1 MYMLYLFEQM
11 EVMENPKKVISF
23 GKVFWPSLMA
33 SIVVLSLLVLFFF
46 VLFGSIFS
54 GPAQFSVEDKT
65 VLHMTL
71 KGEIGESSRAQ
82 FNPTTFQMDQ
92 QIGLAD
98 ILYGFEKAADDKRI
112 KGIFLE
118 LEGAQCGY
126 ATAGEIRAAIVKFQ
140 ETSGKFVL
148 AYHKGEAV
156 GMKQYF
162 IASAAKESYGFP
174 STMFEFGGLGA
185 ELMFFKGMFD
195 KLDLEM
201 QVVRGSN
208 NDFKSAVEP
217 FFLEKMSDSSK
228 HQIERYLTSMWE
240 DIRETIGES
249 KGISSTDLNLY
260 ADSTYI
266 RRMKDAVT
274 YKLIDAVMY
283 RDEVMEILVKHSG
296 AKDVDNLALISFE
309 KFALKKFENNQKVVN
324 GKSATKANVAVILA
338 EGGVTTSGDGLASDK
353 ITKLLRQ
360 ARLDE
365 NIETIVFRV
374 NSPGGSALASDEIWR
389 EVVLAKAV
397 KPVIVSMGDVA
408 ASGGYYIAA
417 PATRIFAEPMT
428 ITGSIGVF
436 GVIPY
441 TGAMLEN
448 KLGLSFDRVSTNA
461 RAVLTTNK
469 KMSPEEF
476 QIVQDE
482 VDFIYDEFLQ
492 RVADGRG
499 MTKEQVN
506 AIARGRVWTGK
517 DALKIGLV
525 DELGGLRDAIAY
537 AAKEAGIKEIKI
549 QYLPE
554 IKKDPLQEVLEAL
567 ADQDETSAKKGI
579 PAELMEYYNR
589 LRSLENYVGIQAR
602 LPYELKLD

>member
-1 MYMLYLFEQM
+1 M
-11 EVMENPKKVISF
+11 EKTKQVVSF
-23 GKVFWPSLMA
+23 GRVFWPSLIA
-33 SIVVLSLLVLFFF
+33 SVVVLTLLILFFF

-54 GPAQFSVEDKT
+54 GPEPFSIKDKT

-71 KGEIGESSRAQ
+71 KGQIGESSKSE
-82 FNPTTFQMDQ
+82 FNPSSFSMDQ
-92 QIGLAD
+92 QVGLAD
-98 ILYGFEKAADDKRI
+98 ILYGFEKAAEDKRV
-112 KGIFLE
+112 KGIFIE
-118 LEGAQCGY
+118 LDGAQCGY
-126 ATAGEIRAAIVKFQ
+126 ATAGEIRNAILKFQ
-140 ETSGKFVL
+140 EESGKFVL

-217 FFLEKMSDSSK
+217 FFLERMSDSSK

-240 DIRETIGES
+240 DIRGSIGAS
-249 KGISSTDLNLY
+249 KGISPADLNLY

-266 RRMKDAVT
+266 RRMKDAAE
-274 YKLIDAVMY
+274 YKLIDDVKY
-283 RDEVMEILVKHSG
+283 RDEVMDILAQHAG
-296 AKDVDNLALISFE
+296 AKDAEHLELMSFE
-309 KFALKKFENNQKVVN
+309 KFAAKKFENNQKVV
-324 GKSATKANVAVILA
+324 GGSSKSSANIAVILA

-365 NIETIVFRV
+365 NIKTIVFRV

-389 EVVLAKAV
+389 EVVLAEAV

-441 TGAMLEN
+441 TGGMLEN
-448 KLGLSFDRVSTNA
+448 KLGLSFDRVSTNS

-469 KMSPEEF
+469 RMTPAEF
-476 QIVQDE
+476 QIIQDE

-517 DALKIGLV
+517 DALAIGLV
-525 DELGGLRDAIAY
+525 DELGGINDAIAY
-537 AAKEAGIKEIKI
+537 AAKEAGIDKPKI
-549 QYLPE
+549 QYLPK
-554 IKKDPLQEVLEAL
+554 IKKEPLLELIEAL
-567 ADQDETSAKKGI
+567 DQKDDEASSKKGV
-579 PAELMEYYNR
+579 PEELMEYYNR
-589 LRSLENYVGIQAR
+589 LRALESYVGIQAR
-602 LPYELKLD
+602 LPYELKLN

>member
-1 MYMLYLFEQM
+1 M
-11 EVMENPKKVISF
+11 EKPKKVISF

-33 SIVVLSLLVLFFF
+33 SVVVLTLLVLFFF
-46 VLFGSIFS
+46 VLFGSLFS
-54 GPAQFSVEDKT
+54 GPEPFAVKDKT

-71 KGEIGESSRAQ
+71 SGQINESSNSE
-82 FNPTTFQMDQ
+82 FNPSSFQMEQ
-92 QIGLAD
+92 QIGLSD
-98 ILYGFEKAADDKRI
+98 ILYGLEKAASDKRI
-112 KGIFLE
+112 KGIFIE
-118 LEGAQCGY
+118 LDGAQCGY
-126 ATAGEIRAAIVKFQ
+126 ATASEIREALVNFQ
-140 ETSGKFVL
+140 EESGKFVL

-162 IASAAKESYGFP
+162 IASAAKENYGFP

-217 FFLEKMSDSSK
+217 YFLEKMSDSSK

-240 DIRETIGES
+240 DIRQTIGDA
-249 KGISSTDLNLY
+249 KGISPADLNIY

-266 RRMKDAVT
+266 RRMHDAVT
-274 YKLIDAVMY
+274 YKLIDAVKY
-283 RDEVMEILVKHSG
+283 RDEVMEMLVQHSG
-296 AKDVDNLALISFE
+296 AKDAEDLEFVSFE
-309 KFALKKFENNQKVVN
+309 KFARKKFENNQKIVN
-324 GKSATKANVAVILA
+324 GSSKSTANVAVILA
-338 EGGVTTSGDGLASDK
+338 EGGVTTTGDGLASDK

-360 ARLDE
+360 ARLDDH
-365 NIETIVFRV
+365 IKTIVFRV

-448 KLGLSFDRVSTNA
+448 KLGLSFDRVSTNK
-461 RAVLTTNK
+461 RSVLTTNK
-469 KMSPEEF
+469 KMTPEEL

-482 VDFIYDEFLQ
+482 VDYIYDEFLQ
-492 RVADGRG
+492 RVAEGRG
-499 MTKEQVN
+499 MSKKQVN
-506 AIARGRVWTGK
+506 VIARGRVWTGK
-517 DALKIGLV
+517 DAVSIGLV
-525 DELGGLRDAIAY
+525 DELGGLKDAIAY
-537 AAKEAGIKEIKI
+537 AAKEAGLESPKV

-554 IKKDPLQEVLEAL
+554 INKEPIQELLESL
-567 ADQDETSAKKGI
+567 TEENQVSLKQGI
-579 PAELMEYYNR
+579 PEELLEYYSK

>member
-1 MYMLYLFEQM
+1 M
-11 EVMENPKKVISF
+11 EKPKKVISF

-33 SIVVLSLLVLFFF
+33 SVVVLTLLVLFFV
-46 VLFGSIFS
+46 VLFGSLFS
-54 GPAQFSVEDKT
+54 GPEPFAVKDKT

-71 KGEIGESSRAQ
+71 SGQINESSNSE
-82 FNPTTFQMDQ
+82 FNPSRFQMEQ

-98 ILYGFEKAADDKRI
+98 IIYGLEKAASDKRI
-112 KGIFLE
+112 KGIFIE
-118 LEGAQCGY
+118 LDGAQCGY
-126 ATAGEIRAAIVKFQ
+126 ATASEIREALVNFQ
-140 ETSGKFVL
+140 EESGKFVL

-162 IASAAKESYGFP
+162 IASAAKENYGFP

-217 FFLEKMSDSSK
+217 YFLEKMSDSSK

-240 DIRETIGES
+240 DIRQTIGDA
-249 KGISSTDLNLY
+249 KGISPADLNIY

-266 RRMKDAVT
+266 RRMHDAVT
-274 YKLIDAVMY
+274 YKLIDAVKY
-283 RDEVMEILVKHSG
+283 RDEVMEMLVQHSG
-296 AKDVDNLALISFE
+296 AKDAEDLEFVSFE
-309 KFALKKFENNQKVVN
+309 KFARKKFENNQKIVN
-324 GKSATKANVAVILA
+324 GSSKSTGNVAVILA
-338 EGGVTTSGDGLASDK
+338 EGGVTTTGDGLASDK

-360 ARLDE
+360 ARLDD
-365 NIETIVFRV
+365 NIKTIVFRV

-448 KLGLSFDRVSTNA
+448 KLGLSFDRVSTNQ
-461 RAVLTTNK
+461 RSVLTTNK
-469 KMSPEEF
+469 KMTPEEF

-482 VDFIYDEFLQ
+482 VDYIYDEFLQ
-492 RVADGRG
+492 RVAEGRG
-499 MTKEQVN
+499 MSKEQVN

-517 DALKIGLV
+517 DAVKIGLV
-525 DELGGLRDAIAY
+525 DELGGLKDAIAY
-537 AAKEAGIKEIKI
+537 AAKEAGLESPKV

-554 IKKDPLQEVLEAL
+554 IKKEPIQELLESL
-567 ADQDETSAKKGI
+567 TEENQVSVKQGI
-579 PAELMEYYNR
+579 PEELLEYYSK

>member
-1 MYMLYLFEQM
+1 M
-11 EVMENPKKVISF
+11 EKPKKVISF

-33 SIVVLSLLVLFFF
+33 SVVVLTLLVLFFF
-46 VLFGSIFS
+46 VLFGSLFS
-54 GPAQFSVEDKT
+54 GPEPFAVKDKT

-71 KGEIGESSRAQ
+71 SGQINESSNSE
-82 FNPTTFQMDQ
+82 FNPSSFQMEQ
-92 QIGLAD
+92 QIGLSD
-98 ILYGFEKAADDKRI
+98 ILYGLEKAASDKRI
-112 KGIFLE
+112 KGIFIE
-118 LEGAQCGY
+118 LDGAQCGY
-126 ATAGEIRAAIVKFQ
+126 ATASEIREALVNFQ
-140 ETSGKFVL
+140 EESGKFVL

-162 IASAAKESYGFP
+162 IASAAKENYGFP

-217 FFLEKMSDSSK
+217 YFLEKMSDSSK

-240 DIRETIGES
+240 DIRQTIGDA
-249 KGISSTDLNLY
+249 KGISPADLNIY

-266 RRMKDAVT
+266 RRMHDAVT
-274 YKLIDAVMY
+274 YKLIDAVKY
-283 RDEVMEILVKHSG
+283 RDEVMEMLVQHSG
-296 AKDVDNLALISFE
+296 AKDAEDLEFVSFE
-309 KFALKKFENNQKVVN
+309 KFARKKFENNQKIVN
-324 GKSATKANVAVILA
+324 GSSKSTANVAVILA
-338 EGGVTTSGDGLASDK
+338 EGGVTTTGDGLASDK

-360 ARLDE
+360 ARLDDH
-365 NIETIVFRV
+365 IKTIVFRV

-448 KLGLSFDRVSTNA
+448 KLGLSFDRVSTNK
-461 RAVLTTNK
+461 RSVLTTNK
-469 KMSPEEF
+469 KMTPEEL

-482 VDFIYDEFLQ
+482 VDYIYDEFLQ
-492 RVADGRG
+492 RVAEGRG
-499 MTKEQVN
+499 MSKKQVN
-506 AIARGRVWTGK
+506 VIARGRVWTGK
-517 DALKIGLV
+517 DAVSIGLV
-525 DELGGLRDAIAY
+525 DELGGLKDAIAY
-537 AAKEAGIKEIKI
+537 AAKEAGLESPKV

-554 IKKDPLQEVLEAL
+554 IKKEPIQELLESL
-567 ADQDETSAKKGI
+567 TEENQVSVKQGI
-579 PAELMEYYNR
+579 PEDLLEYYSK

>member
-1 MYMLYLFEQM
+1 M
-11 EVMENPKKVISF
+11 EKPKKVISF

-33 SIVVLSLLVLFFF
+33 SVVVLTLLVLFFF
-46 VLFGSIFS
+46 VLFGSLFT
-54 GPAQFSVEDKT
+54 GPEPFAVKDKT

-71 KGEIGESSRAQ
+71 SGQINESSNSE
-82 FNPTTFQMDQ
+82 FNPSSFQMEQ
-92 QIGLAD
+92 QIGLSD
-98 ILYGFEKAADDKRI
+98 ILYGLEKAASDKRI
-112 KGIFLE
+112 EGIFIE
-118 LEGAQCGY
+118 LDGAQCGY
-126 ATAGEIRAAIVKFQ
+126 ATASEIREALVNFQ
-140 ETSGKFVL
+140 EESGKFVL

-162 IASAAKESYGFP
+162 IASAAKENYGFP

-217 FFLEKMSDSSK
+217 YFLEKMSDSSK

-240 DIRETIGES
+240 DIRQTIGDA
-249 KGISSTDLNLY
+249 KGISPADLNIY

-266 RRMKDAVT
+266 RRMHDAVT
-274 YKLIDAVMY
+274 YKLIDAVKY
-283 RDEVMEILVKHSG
+283 RDEVMEMLVQHSG
-296 AKDVDNLALISFE
+296 AKDAEDLEFVSFE
-309 KFALKKFENNQKVVN
+309 KFARKKFENNQKIVN
-324 GKSATKANVAVILA
+324 GSSKSAANIAVILA
-338 EGGVTTSGDGLASDK
+338 EGGVSTTGDGLASDK
-353 ITKLLRQ
+353 ITRLLRQ

-365 NIETIVFRV
+365 HIKTIVFRV

-441 TGAMLEN
+441 TGGMLEN
-448 KLGLSFDRVSTNA
+448 KLGLSFDRVSTNK
-461 RAVLTTNK
+461 RSVLTTNK
-469 KMSPEEF
+469 KMTPEEL

-482 VDFIYDEFLQ
+482 VDYIYDEFLQ
-492 RVADGRG
+492 RVAEGRG
-499 MTKEQVN
+499 MSKEQVN
-506 AIARGRVWTGK
+506 VIARGRVWTGK
-517 DALKIGLV
+517 DAVSIGLV
-525 DELGGLRDAIAY
+525 DELGGLKDAIAY
-537 AAKEAGIKEIKI
+537 AALEAGLESPKV

-554 IKKDPLQEVLEAL
+554 IKKEPIQELLESL
-567 ADQDETSAKKGI
+567 TEENQVSVKQGI
-579 PAELMEYYNR
+579 PEELLEYYSK

>member
-1 MYMLYLFEQM
+1 M
-11 EVMENPKKVISF
+11 EKPKKVISF

-33 SIVVLSLLVLFFF
+33 SVVVLTLLVLFFF
-46 VLFGSIFS
+46 VLFGSLFS
-54 GPAQFSVEDKT
+54 GPEPFAVKDKT

-71 KGEIGESSRAQ
+71 SGQINESSNSE
-82 FNPTTFQMDQ
+82 FNPSSFQMEQ
-92 QIGLAD
+92 QIGLSD
-98 ILYGFEKAADDKRI
+98 ILYGLEKAASDKRI
-112 KGIFLE
+112 KGIFIE
-118 LEGAQCGY
+118 LDGAQCGY
-126 ATAGEIRAAIVKFQ
+126 ATASEIREALVNFQ
-140 ETSGKFVL
+140 EESGKFVL

-162 IASAAKESYGFP
+162 IASAAKENYGFP

-217 FFLEKMSDSSK
+217 YFLEKMSDSSK

-240 DIRETIGES
+240 DIRQTIGDA
-249 KGISSTDLNLY
+249 KGISPADLNIY

-266 RRMKDAVT
+266 RRMHDAVT
-274 YKLIDAVMY
+274 YKLIDAVKY
-283 RDEVMEILVKHSG
+283 RDEVMEMLVQHSG
-296 AKDVDNLALISFE
+296 AKDAEDLEFVSFE
-309 KFALKKFENNQKVVN
+309 KFARKKFENKQKIVN
-324 GKSATKANVAVILA
+324 GSSKSTANVAVILA
-338 EGGVTTSGDGLASDK
+338 EGGVTTTGDGLASDK

-360 ARLDE
+360 ARLDDH
-365 NIETIVFRV
+365 IKTIVFRV

-448 KLGLSFDRVSTNA
+448 KLGLSFDRVSTNK
-461 RAVLTTNK
+461 RSVLTTNK
-469 KMSPEEF
+469 KMTPEEL

-482 VDFIYDEFLQ
+482 VDYIYDEFLQ
-492 RVADGRG
+492 RVAEGRG
-499 MTKEQVN
+499 MSKKQVN
-506 AIARGRVWTGK
+506 VIARGRVWTGK
-517 DALKIGLV
+517 DAVSIGLV
-525 DELGGLRDAIAY
+525 DELGGLKDAIAY
-537 AAKEAGIKEIKI
+537 AAKEAGLESPKV

-554 IKKDPLQEVLEAL
+554 IKKEPIQELLESL
-567 ADQDETSAKKGI
+567 TEENQVSVKQGI
-579 PAELMEYYNR
+579 PEELLEYYSK

>member
-1 MYMLYLFEQM
+1 MRYICLYKCKCM
-11 EVMENPKKVISF
+11 EKTKKVISF

-33 SIVVLSLLVLFFF
+33 SVVVLAIIVIIFSIVFSSL
-46 VLFGSIFS
+46 FS
-54 GPAQFSVEDKT
+54 GPAPFSVKDKT

-71 KGEIGESSRAQ
+71 KGEIGESSKSQ
-82 FNPTTFQMDQ
+82 FNPTSFQMDK

-98 ILYGFEKAADDKRI
+98 ILYGLEKAAEDKRI
-112 KGIFLE
+112 KGIFIE
-118 LEGAQCGY
+118 LDGAKCGY
-126 ATAGEIRAAIVKFQ
+126 ATAGEIRAAIVRFQ
-140 ETSGKFVL
+140 EESGKFVL

-228 HQIERYLTSMWE
+228 HQIGRYLTSMWE

-249 KGISSTDLNLY
+249 KGISAADLNLY

-274 YKLIDAVMY
+274 YKLIDDVKY

-296 AKDVDNLALISFE
+296 AKDADNLELMSFE
-309 KFALKKFENNQKVVN
+309 RFATKKFENNQKVVS
-324 GKSATKANVAVILA
+324 GKSSAKANIAVILA
-338 EGGVTTSGDGLASDK
+338 EGGVSTTGDGLASDK

-360 ARLDE
+360 ARMDE
-365 NIETIVFRV
+365 NIKTIVFRV

-389 EVVLAKAV
+389 EVILAKEV

-476 QIVQDE
+476 QIIQDE

-506 AIARGRVWTGK
+506 VIARGRVWTGR

-525 DELGGLRDAIAY
+525 DELGGLKDAIAY
-537 AAKEAGIKEIKI
+537 AAKEAGIDVPKV
-549 QYLPE
+549 QYLPK
-554 IKKDPLQEVLEAL
+554 IKKEPLQEILEAL
-567 ADQDETSAKKGI
+567 AEEEETSSKKGV
-579 PAELMEYYNR
+579 PEELMEYYNR

>member
-1 MYMLYLFEQM
+1 M
-11 EVMENPKKVISF
+11 EKPKKVISF

-33 SIVVLSLLVLFFF
+33 SVVVLTLLVLFFF
-46 VLFGSIFS
+46 VLFGSLFT
-54 GPAQFSVEDKT
+54 GPEPFAVKDKT

-71 KGEIGESSRAQ
+71 SGQINESSNSE
-82 FNPTTFQMDQ
+82 FNPSSFQMEQ
-92 QIGLAD
+92 QIGLSD
-98 ILYGFEKAADDKRI
+98 ILYGLEKAASDKRI
-112 KGIFLE
+112 EGIFIE
-118 LEGAQCGY
+118 LDGAQCGY
-126 ATAGEIRAAIVKFQ
+126 ATASEIREALVNFQ
-140 ETSGKFVL
+140 EESGKFVL

-162 IASAAKESYGFP
+162 IASAAKENYGFP

-217 FFLEKMSDSSK
+217 YFLEKMSDSSK

-240 DIRETIGES
+240 DIRQTIGDA
-249 KGISSTDLNLY
+249 KGISPADLNTY

-266 RRMKDAVT
+266 RRMHDAVT
-274 YKLIDAVMY
+274 YKLIDAVKY
-283 RDEVMEILVKHSG
+283 RDEVMEMLVQYSG
-296 AKDVDNLALISFE
+296 AKDVDNLEFVSFE
-309 KFALKKFENNQKVVN
+309 KFARKKFENNQKIVN
-324 GKSATKANVAVILA
+324 GSSKSTANIAVILA
-338 EGGVTTSGDGLASDK
+338 EGGVTTTGDGLASDK

-360 ARLDE
+360 ARLDD
-365 NIETIVFRV
+365 NIKTIVFRV

-441 TGAMLEN
+441 TGGMLEN
-448 KLGLSFDRVSTNA
+448 KLGLSFDRVSTNK
-461 RAVLTTNK
+461 RSVLTTNK
-469 KMSPEEF
+469 KMTPEEL

-482 VDFIYDEFLQ
+482 VDYIYDEFLQ
-492 RVADGRG
+492 RVAEGRG
-499 MTKEQVN
+499 MTKEQANV
-506 AIARGRVWTGK
+506 IARGRVWTGK
-517 DALKIGLV
+517 DAVSIGLV
-525 DELGGLRDAIAY
+525 DELGGLKDAIAY
-537 AAKEAGIKEIKI
+537 AALEAGLESPKV

-554 IKKDPLQEVLEAL
+554 IKKEPIQELLESL
-567 ADQDETSAKKGI
+567 TEENQVSVKQGI
-579 PAELMEYYNR
+579 PEELLEYYSK

>member
-1 MYMLYLFEQM
+1 M
-11 EVMENPKKVISF
+11 EKPKKVISF

-33 SIVVLSLLVLFFF
+33 SVVVLTLLVLFFF
-46 VLFGSIFS
+46 VLFGSLFS
-54 GPAQFSVEDKT
+54 GPEPFAVKDKT

-71 KGEIGESSRAQ
+71 SGQINESSNSE
-82 FNPTTFQMDQ
+82 FNPSSFQMEQ
-92 QIGLAD
+92 QIGLSD
-98 ILYGFEKAADDKRI
+98 ILYGLEKAASDKRI
-112 KGIFLE
+112 KGIFIE
-118 LEGAQCGY
+118 LDGAQCGY
-126 ATAGEIRAAIVKFQ
+126 ATASEIREALVTFQ
-140 ETSGKFVL
+140 EESGKFVL

-162 IASAAKESYGFP
+162 IASAAKENYGFP

-217 FFLEKMSDSSK
+217 YFLEKMSDSSK

-240 DIRETIGES
+240 DIRQTIGDA
-249 KGISSTDLNLY
+249 KGISPADLNIY

-266 RRMKDAVT
+266 RRMHDAVT
-274 YKLIDAVMY
+274 YKLIDAVKY
-283 RDEVMEILVKHSG
+283 RDEVMEMLVQHSG
-296 AKDVDNLALISFE
+296 AKDAEDLEFVSFE
-309 KFALKKFENNQKVVN
+309 KFARKKFENNQKIVN
-324 GKSATKANVAVILA
+324 GSSKSTANVAVILA
-338 EGGVTTSGDGLASDK
+338 EGGVTTTGDGLASDK

-360 ARLDE
+360 ARLDDH
-365 NIETIVFRV
+365 IKTIVFRV

-448 KLGLSFDRVSTNA
+448 KLGLSFDRVSTNK
-461 RAVLTTNK
+461 RSVLTTNK
-469 KMSPEEF
+469 KMTPEEL

-482 VDFIYDEFLQ
+482 VDYIYDEFLQ
-492 RVADGRG
+492 RVAEGRG
-499 MTKEQVN
+499 MSKKQVN
-506 AIARGRVWTGK
+506 VIARGRVWTGK
-517 DALKIGLV
+517 DAVSIGLV
-525 DELGGLRDAIAY
+525 DELGGLKDAIAY
-537 AAKEAGIKEIKI
+537 AAKEAGLESPKV

-554 IKKDPLQEVLEAL
+554 IKKEPIQELLESL
-567 ADQDETSAKKGI
+567 TEENQVSVKQGI
-579 PAELMEYYNR
+579 PEELLEYYSK

>member
-1 MYMLYLFEQM
+1 M
-11 EVMENPKKVISF
+11 EKPKKVISF

-33 SIVVLSLLVLFFF
+33 SVVVLTLLILFFF
-46 VLFGSIFS
+46 VLFGSLFS
-54 GPAQFSVEDKT
+54 GPEPFAVKDKT

-71 KGEIGESSRAQ
+71 SGQINESSNSE
-82 FNPTTFQMDQ
+82 FNPSSFQMEQ
-92 QIGLAD
+92 QIGLSD
-98 ILYGFEKAADDKRI
+98 ILYGLEKAASDKRI
-112 KGIFLE
+112 KGIFIE
-118 LEGAQCGY
+118 LDGAQCGY
-126 ATAGEIRAAIVKFQ
+126 ATASEIREALVNFQ
-140 ETSGKFVL
+140 EESGKFVL

-162 IASAAKESYGFP
+162 IASAAKENYGFP

-217 FFLEKMSDSSK
+217 YFLEKMSDSSK

-240 DIRETIGES
+240 DIRQTIGDA
-249 KGISSTDLNLY
+249 KGISPADLNIY

-266 RRMKDAVT
+266 RRMHDAVT
-274 YKLIDAVMY
+274 YKLIDAVKY
-283 RDEVMEILVKHSG
+283 RDEVMEMLVQHSG
-296 AKDVDNLALISFE
+296 AKDAEDLEFVSFE
-309 KFALKKFENNQKVVN
+309 KFARKKFENNQKIVN
-324 GKSATKANVAVILA
+324 GSSKSTANVAVILA
-338 EGGVTTSGDGLASDK
+338 EGGVTTTGDGLASDK

-360 ARLDE
+360 ARLDDH
-365 NIETIVFRV
+365 IKTIVFRV

-448 KLGLSFDRVSTNA
+448 KLGLSFDRVSTNK
-461 RAVLTTNK
+461 RSVLTTNK
-469 KMSPEEF
+469 KMTPEEL

-482 VDFIYDEFLQ
+482 VDYIYDEFLQ
-492 RVADGRG
+492 RVAEGRG
-499 MTKEQVN
+499 MSKKQVN
-506 AIARGRVWTGK
+506 VIARGRVWTGK
-517 DALKIGLV
+517 DAVSIGLV
-525 DELGGLRDAIAY
+525 DELGGLKDAIAY
-537 AAKEAGIKEIKI
+537 AAKEAGLESPKV

-554 IKKDPLQEVLEAL
+554 IKKEPIQELLESL
-567 ADQDETSAKKGI
+567 TEENQVSVKQGI
-579 PAELMEYYNR
+579 PEELLEYYSK

>member
-1 MYMLYLFEQM
+1 M
-11 EVMENPKKVISF
+11 EKPKKVISF

-33 SIVVLSLLVLFFF
+33 SVVVLTLLVLFFF
-46 VLFGSIFS
+46 VLFGSLFS
-54 GPAQFSVEDKT
+54 GPEPFAVKDKT

-71 KGEIGESSRAQ
+71 SGQINESSNSE
-82 FNPTTFQMDQ
+82 FNPSSFQMEQ
-92 QIGLAD
+92 QIGLSD
-98 ILYGFEKAADDKRI
+98 ILYGLEKAASDKRI
-112 KGIFLE
+112 KGIFIE
-118 LEGAQCGY
+118 LDGAQCGY
-126 ATAGEIRAAIVKFQ
+126 ATASEIREALVNFQ
-140 ETSGKFVL
+140 EESGKFVL

-162 IASAAKESYGFP
+162 IASAAKENYGFP

-217 FFLEKMSDSSK
+217 YFLEKMSDSSK

-240 DIRETIGES
+240 DIRQTIGDA
-249 KGISSTDLNLY
+249 KGISPADLNIY

-266 RRMKDAVT
+266 RRMHDAVT
-274 YKLIDAVMY
+274 YKLIDAVKY
-283 RDEVMEILVKHSG
+283 RDEVMEMLVQHSG
-296 AKDVDNLALISFE
+296 AKDAEDLEFVSFE
-309 KFALKKFENNQKVVN
+309 KFARKKFENNQKIVN
-324 GKSATKANVAVILA
+324 GSSKSTANVAVILA
-338 EGGVTTSGDGLASDK
+338 EGGVTTTGDGLASDK

-360 ARLDE
+360 ARLDDH
-365 NIETIVFRV
+365 IKTIVFRV

-448 KLGLSFDRVSTNA
+448 KLGLSFDRVSTNK
-461 RAVLTTNK
+461 RSVLTTNK
-469 KMSPEEF
+469 KMTPEEL

-482 VDFIYDEFLQ
+482 VDYIYDEFLQ
-492 RVADGRG
+492 RVVEGRG
-499 MTKEQVN
+499 MSKKQVN
-506 AIARGRVWTGK
+506 VIARGRVWTGK
-517 DALKIGLV
+517 DAVSIGLV
-525 DELGGLRDAIAY
+525 DELGGLKDAIAY
-537 AAKEAGIKEIKI
+537 AAKEAGLESPKV

-554 IKKDPLQEVLEAL
+554 IKKEPIQELLESL
-567 ADQDETSAKKGI
+567 TEENQVSVKQGI
-579 PAELMEYYNR
+579 PEDLLEYYSK